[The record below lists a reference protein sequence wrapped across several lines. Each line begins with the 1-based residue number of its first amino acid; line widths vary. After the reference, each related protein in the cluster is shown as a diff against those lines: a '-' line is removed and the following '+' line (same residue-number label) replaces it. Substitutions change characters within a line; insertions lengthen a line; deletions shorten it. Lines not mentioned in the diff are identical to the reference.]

1 MNMGELENMNLFGAN
16 VQYKDSVFR
25 DLFQI
30 PKYATELCRTLLK
43 SDSITTNDVVVSTLT
58 DVLFDKIKNDV
69 SYDIN
74 DRNIIVMLEHQSTL
88 NYNMPLRML
97 IYKKERIKI
106 NMPLF
111 YVMYNGEEDIE
122 PISTMKLSEAF
133 DCAIHDKTIEMIVT
147 VFNLNKLDQIQM
159 LCDCATLAG
168 YSTFVTLVRNYRK
181 S

>member
-1 MNMGELENMNLFGAN
+1 MIL
-16 VQYKDSVFR
+16 
-25 DLFQI
+25 
-30 PKYATELCRTLLK
+30 
-43 SDSITTNDVVVSTLT
+43 
-58 DVLFDKIKNDV
+58 
-69 SYDIN
+69 
-74 DRNIIVMLEHQSTL
+74 MLEHQSTL

-97 IYKKERIKI
+97 IYLARQYEKNYRDKRIYKKERIKI

-181 S
+181 SWSGYQFSNRRLYKEWYFKRLFNRQRFGGNKYDDNGI